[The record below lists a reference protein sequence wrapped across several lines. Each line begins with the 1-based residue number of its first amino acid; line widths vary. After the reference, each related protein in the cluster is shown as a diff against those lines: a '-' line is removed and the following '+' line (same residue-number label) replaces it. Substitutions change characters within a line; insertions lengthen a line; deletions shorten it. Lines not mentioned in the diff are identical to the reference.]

1 MRSATVR
8 ISLATRE
15 KLRSL
20 TSETG
25 ESMQA
30 ILDEAVEA
38 YRRQTFL
45 KRANKAFAALRSDP
59 DVWKEEQEERAA
71 WDVALNDDLEEE

>member
-8 ISLATRE
+8 ISPATRE

-30 ILDEAVEA
+30 ILDEAVEI
-38 YRRQTFL
+38 YRRQHFL
-45 KRANKAFAALRSDP
+45 KRANAAFAALRNNP
-59 DVWKEEQEERAA
+59 NAWQTEQEERSA
-71 WDVALNDDLEEE
+71 WDVTLADGLEE